1 MNKLC
6 SIYLDGSGP
15 IDNKVINYLKNKYDN
30 IFLVGKDVTTKY
42 HNDIPYL
49 YYNYIKYMTNIDI
62 VFQNLTD
69 IETLGSAKHNT
80 CYIYDTSK
88 HNKNHSI
95 ISDMFTKL
103 DSVLLIDKN
112 ISQQLL
118 QDIFKFSKEIIYV

>member
-15 IDNKVINYLKNKYDN
+15 VDDKIINYLKNKYDS
-30 IFLVGKDVTTKY
+30 IFLVGREVTTKY
-42 HNDIPYL
+42 HSDIPYL
-49 YYNYIKYMTNIDI
+49 YYNYIRYMTNIDI

-69 IETLGSAKHNT
+69 IETLGLAKHNIY
-80 CYIYDTSK
+80 YIYDASK
-88 HNKNHSI
+88 HNKNYNI
-95 ISDMFTKL
+95 VSDMFAKL

-118 QDIFKFSKEIIYV
+118 QDVFKFSKEIIYV

>member
-69 IETLGSAKHNT
+69 IETLGSAKHNI
-80 CYIYDTSK
+80 CYIYDASK
-88 HNKNHSI
+88 HNKNYSI
-95 ISDMFTKL
+95 VSDMFSKL

-118 QDIFKFSKEIIYV
+118 QDIFKFSKEIVYV